1 MSEPKTVKKAS
12 AKPKRM
18 PKTKELQ
25 MMITV
30 HGWTFGT
37 DAIKIRPATLRAAS
51 MARSAILLVSREAV
65 FADFLFSSG

>member
-1 MSEPKTVKKAS
+1 M
-12 AKPKRM
+12 
-18 PKTKELQ
+18 
-25 MMITV
+25 
-30 HGWTFGT
+30 HGWTFGI